1 MSEEQQGRMV
11 VHNGCLVPFEDAGV
25 AANAVALNYAALVF
39 EGVRG
44 YLAPDTGEIVLF
56 RLGDHLKRLAF
67 SMRLLRL
74 DGPPDV
80 EEIGRAA
87 VEAVAANGFRDDCYL
102 RINAYVAGGGGAT
115 TTGPAAWTVLPRL
128 RPRSPA
134 FHEGRHFCVST
145 WRRMADNAIPPR
157 VKSAANYMNARLAGL
172 EAEERGFDGPIILT
186 ERGTVAE
193 GPSGCIFM
201 VRDGT
206 LLTPTLTSGV
216 LESITRA
223 TLLDLAQEHGIANEV
238 RDIDRTELYLAD
250 ELFYCGTGQEIM
262 PILTVDRFA
271 VGDARPGALTHRLQ
285 TLYDDVVRGRVA
297 DRRDWLTPVR
307 GLAASR

>member
-1 MSEEQQGRMV
+1 MSEEPQGRMV
-11 VHNGCLVPFEDAGV
+11 VHNGRVVPFDEAGV
-25 AANAVALNYAALVF
+25 PANAVALNYAALVF

-44 YLAPDTGEIVLF
+44 YLAPDTGEMALF

-67 SMRLLRL
+67 SMRLLRVE
-74 DGPPDV
+74 GTPDI
-80 EEIGRAA
+80 EDIARSASDA
-87 VEAVAANGFRDDCYL
+87 ILANGFRDDCYL
-102 RINAYVAGGGGAT
+102 RINVYVAGGGGAT
-115 TTGPAAWTVLPRL
+115 TTGPTAWTILPRL
-128 RPRSPA
+128 RPRSSA
-134 FHEGRHFCVST
+134 YHEGRHFCVST

-201 VRDGT
+201 VRDGM

-223 TLLDLAQEHGIANEV
+223 TLLELAQEHGIATEV
-238 RDIDRTELYLAD
+238 REIDRTELYLAD
-250 ELFYCGTGQEIM
+250 ELFYCGTGQEIT
-262 PILTVDRFA
+262 PITTIDRFA
-271 VGDARPGALTHRLQ
+271 VGDGRPGAVTRRLQ
-285 TLYDDVVRGRVA
+285 SNYDDVVRGRVA
-297 DRRDWLTPVR
+297 GRRSWLTPVHAHTP
-307 GLAASR
+307 LP

>member
-1 MSEEQQGRMV
+1 MSVERQGRMV
-11 VHNGCLVPFEDAGV
+11 VHNGRLVPFEDAGV

-115 TTGPAAWTVLPRL
+115 TTSPAAWTVLPRL

-223 TLLDLAQEHGIANEV
+223 TLLELAQEHGIANEV

-250 ELFYCGTGQEIM
+250 ELFYCGTGQEIT

-271 VGDARPGALTHRLQ
+271 VGDGRPGALTHRLQ

-307 GLAASR
+307 GLTASR